1 MNLESINFAL
11 AIGTVGL
18 QLLGTAFLVLFFVRE
33 KFHDLEGIAQFLSKW
48 GLWIGFVLTL
58 TSSALTLYYSD
69 VLGILPCGWCWFQR
83 AALYPQVILFALALW
98 KRDKSIADYSIL
110 LSICGLAVALYMH
123 YLQLGGHGVLP
134 CPATG
139 AGDCGQR
146 FMWEFGYITFPLMA
160 ASLFAFLIVLM
171 LFVRK
176 KYSA

>member
-1 MNLESINFAL
+1 METLNYVLGL
-11 AIGTVGL
+11 GTIGL
-18 QLLGTAFLVLFFVRE
+18 QLFAVAFLALFFLRK
-33 KFHDLEGIAQFLSKW
+33 KFPDLEGIAAFLSNW
-48 GLWIGFVLTL
+48 GLWIGFLL
-58 TSSALTLYYSD
+58 ALASSALTLYYSD

-83 AALYPQVILFALALW
+83 AALYPQVFIFALALW
-98 KRDKSIADYSIL
+98 KRDKNIADYSIV
-110 LSICGLAVALYMH
+110 LSIFGLAVALYMH

-146 FMWEFGYITFPLMA
+146 FIWEFGYITFPLMA

-176 KYSA
+176 NTKS